1 MYVFSF
7 PVFPGSCF
15 PPHRKTSSF
24 FLLHGCF
31 LNTRE
36 RFLLPHG
43 IRLRTRRTMPTV
55 NYIRRRFHLHPGA
68 PRLYKGREHVS
79 TAWSPLLSLP
89 CRHHRCRSG
98 PCSKGFVSF
107 TGILNSRIVA
117 PRRSSSSDV
126 RRPAFLSVWI
136 FAAFKSTDANFL
148 LKIPLKK
155 SSAVSPERTSRCSL
169 KRYRTFVSS
178 RSGRKFKNARTFF
191 FWSSSF
197 AAYRLT

>member
-1 MYVFSF
+1 MDDPDLPDRRFIDFRSFAAFFLYGLFPCVVHGSVELIDPDHMYVFSF

-98 PCSKGFVSF
+98 PVQR
-107 TGILNSRIVA
+107 N
-117 PRRSSSSDV
+117 
-126 RRPAFLSVWI
+126 LS
-136 FAAFKSTDANFL
+136 
-148 LKIPLKK
+148 P
-155 SSAVSPERTSRCSL
+155 SPGS
-169 KRYRTFVSS
+169 
-178 RSGRKFKNARTFF
+178 
-191 FWSSSF
+191 
-197 AAYRLT
+197 